1 MKVNRETVF
10 YRTRQNYDPSQV
22 DALKGQLTDSV
33 ANLEAN
39 VKQQA
44 DTALK
49 QRRMALLKNS
59 IKWNIAALVSSLL
72 FLSVWQLTAWARR

>member
-1 MKVNRETVF
+1 MF